1 MALVLKNNSEL
12 TPSYLRYAE
21 EREYAGIRE
30 KSHLPLWLVLS
41 GFSLGLCA
49 LWSKE
54 SYLLP
59 IFMTVAYS
67 GILVA
72 FGTTV
77 VASRDIFNPLCFVLL
92 IGIIRYSCP
101 AFLLRVGIEPPE
113 DIAQFY
119 RLMRLSDSDWP
130 WAHVLA
136 LTSLAGIV
144 LGWFVMQGGASKPS
158 QLNFSFSAGISHAA
172 LFGMLVGGAAL
183 VVFIVKKASL
193 AAIVTGAI
201 RNATIQE
208 GTGVYFRFIYMAIA
222 GSILLSAYLLERNKR
237 RIALIPVLACTLVLL
252 TLGGRGRAITP
263 LAAGLLLQ
271 WYRNRERNGWP
282 VLHIKIKYIITGI
295 LVFLLATWLFHFVAL
310 YRGGH
315 GLSAFGQSLSL
326 QGIWEYL
333 QYSIFVEFGHLH
345 SLAGAVVIGPG
356 VLGGQ
361 TFLGSL
367 TFPLSK
373 LLPIPGRSA
382 GVYIVETLVGFSTED
397 RWGLH
402 ASLIGDA
409 YLNFGVIGIMLIMP
423 LFGMLMKLLYSKFRR
438 GTLNAALYAFA
449 TVYGLNLFLK
459 SIEAWPHMLVGLVFM
474 LVITRLSVLF
484 NFRQRVFG

>member
-1 MALVLKNNSEL
+1 MA
-12 TPSYLRYAE
+12 
-21 EREYAGIRE
+21 I
-30 KSHLPLWLVLS
+30 
-41 GFSLGLCA
+41 
-49 LWSKE
+49 
-54 SYLLP
+54 
-59 IFMTVAYS
+59 AYS
-67 GILVA
+67 GIVVA

-77 VASRDIFNPLCFVLL
+77 VASRDVFNPLCFVLF
-92 IGIIRYSCP
+92 IGIVRYSCP
-101 AFLLRVGIEPPE
+101 AFLLLVGVEPPE

-144 LGWFVMQGGASKPS
+144 LGWFLLQSGTFQTSR
-158 QLNFSFSAGISHAA
+158 LNFSFPAGISHAA

-183 VVFIVKKASL
+183 VVFIVKNVSL
-193 AAIVTGAI
+193 GAIVTGAI

-222 GSILLSAYLLERNKR
+222 GSILLSAYLLERNRR
-237 RIALIPVLACTLVLL
+237 RIALIPVLACTVVLL

-271 WYRNRERNGWP
+271 WYRNRERHGWA
-282 VLHIKIKYIITGI
+282 VLHVKIKYIIAG
-295 LVFLLATWLFHFVAL
+295 LFVGLLATWLFHFVAL

-315 GLSAFGQSLSL
+315 GLSAFGQSVSL

-333 QYSIFVEFGHLH
+333 QYSMFVEFGHLH

-361 TFLGSL
+361 TFLGTL

-382 GVYIVETLVGFSTED
+382 GVYIVETLVGFHSED

-423 LFGMLMKLLYSKFRR
+423 LFGMLMKLLYAKFRK

-459 SIEAWPHMLVGLVFM
+459 SIEAWPHMLVGLVFIV
-474 LVITRLSVLF
+474 VITRLSVLF